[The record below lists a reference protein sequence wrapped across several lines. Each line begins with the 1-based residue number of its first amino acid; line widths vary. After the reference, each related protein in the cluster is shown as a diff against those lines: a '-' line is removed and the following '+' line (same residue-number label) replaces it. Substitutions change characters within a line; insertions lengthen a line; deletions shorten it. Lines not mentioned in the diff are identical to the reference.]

1 MTNRDF
7 GKLQAS
13 FAMMRDSITILGYLI
28 EKKCK
33 NIPIDE
39 EESRII
45 REHSMWLKIFIR
57 VQCSTNTE
65 CINL

>member
-13 FAMMRDSITILGYLI
+13 FAIMRDSIAILGYLI

-45 REHSMWLKIFIR
+45 KEHSMWLKIFIHEKTKR
-57 VQCSTNTE
+57 QV
-65 CINL
+65 I

>member
-13 FAMMRDSITILGYLI
+13 FAIMRDSIAILGYLI

-45 REHSMWLKIFIR
+45 KEHSMWLKIFIHK
-57 VQCSTNTE
+57 N
-65 CINL
+65 

>member
-13 FAMMRDSITILGYLI
+13 FAIMRDSIAILGYLI

-45 REHSMWLKIFIR
+45 KEHSMWLKIFIHE
-57 VQCSTNTE
+57 N
-65 CINL
+65 